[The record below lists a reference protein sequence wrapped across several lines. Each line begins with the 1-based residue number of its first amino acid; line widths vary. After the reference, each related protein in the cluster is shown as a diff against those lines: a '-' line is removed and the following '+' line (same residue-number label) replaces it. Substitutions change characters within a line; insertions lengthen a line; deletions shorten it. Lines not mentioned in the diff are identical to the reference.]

1 MNKRFIV
8 TLALTL
14 FSATCACGSSG
25 STPTN
30 TNASTDTVTFT
41 MVYTDVLSAS
51 CTPCH
56 APGGGTGDTL
66 GGLDLSTQ
74 ALAYTN
80 LQKSPVGAGCKG
92 MGFTL
97 VVPGDAATSLLVEK
111 VQSAAPPCG
120 SQMPFGCGAG
130 ALACL
135 SATQVQEIADWINGG
150 AKND

>member
-1 MNKRFIV
+1 MNNRSIV

-14 FSATCACGSSG
+14 FSATCACGGSG

-30 TNASTDTVTFT
+30 TNTDTVTFT
-41 MVYTDVLSAS
+41 MVYTDVLSTS

-80 LQKSPVGAGCKG
+80 LQKSPAGAGCKG

-130 ALACL
+130 AVACL
-135 SATQVQEIADWINGG
+135 SAAQVQEIADWINGG

>member
-1 MNKRFIV
+1 MNTRSIV
-8 TLALTL
+8 ALALVAL
-14 FSATCACGSSG
+14 FPATCACGSSSPTPA
-25 STPTN
+25 STN
-30 TNASTDTVTFT
+30 TDTVTFT
-41 MVYTDVLSAS
+41 MVYADVLSPS

-56 APGGGTGDTL
+56 TPGGGTGDTL

-80 LQKSPVGAGCKG
+80 LQKSPAGAGCKG
-92 MGFTL
+92 MGLTL

-130 ALACL
+130 AVTCL
-135 SATQVQEIADWINGG
+135 SAAQVQEIADWINGG